1 MKAKNAVKY
10 FIEAM
15 VIFAMIF
22 MLPVAKKSA
31 WAVGLPENL
40 IILKSDGSPA
50 TPSDDYTITEHTPS
64 TDIVLKSDDL
74 VITCNGPVNMGNFHF
89 ILSYSEE
96 SFTVRIK
103 DLKLNGD
110 SPDPMFKFCV
120 GGENQPDAVA
130 SKGKM
135 IVEGD
140 CEICCV
146 VSNCIYTH
154 NTLNIVPADSDTSL
168 SLTSYVSPAIV
179 ALCNEAMAAR
189 TLTLGD
195 DSDNAFNITI
205 NSGCSEEKNTPAL
218 CNDASDFGNAVLTV
232 KGNVD
237 LTCTNENADNSD
249 MRLIYGFEEYE
260 FYGKVE
266 AYCKCGPAL
275 EIRNNIYVDEDAVIK
290 LRTGSGSTSG
300 AVKNISSSVLRKITF
315 TNPGLYGAEASTDN
329 WNAVNGEVILWN
341 ESSGFYSK
349 MVSNNMIAKTVVI
362 MHRTVSDAFGDYLD
376 YLDKLREALEKAIIK
391 GGEQTIYW
399 NEGTALPYDI
409 MKTISENSNI
419 TLVFTYTYENVD
431 YKVVLNGKNVKAY
444 TDVPWYGPLY
454 LNMYYR
460 ADDGALSLT
469 GRSYVVQ
476 KGDTLTK
483 LAVKLHTTV
492 SNLVSINSI
501 ENPNFIRVG
510 QMINY

>member
-10 FIEAM
+10 FIKAM
-15 VIFAMIF
+15 VIIAMIF
-22 MLPVAKKSA
+22 MLPVAKKNA

-50 TPSDDYTITEHTPS
+50 TSPVDYTITDHTTS
-64 TDIVLKSDDL
+64 TDIVLNSDDL
-74 VITCNGPVNMGNFHF
+74 VITCNGTVNMGNYRF
-89 ILSYSEE
+89 ILSYNEN
-96 SFTVRIK
+96 SFTVKIK
-103 DLKLNGD
+103 DLKLNGNSSD
-110 SPDPMFKFCV
+110 SMFKFCV
-120 GGENQPDAVA
+120 GGYYQSEAVA
-130 SKGKM
+130 LKGKM

-140 CEICCV
+140 CEICC
-146 VSNCIYTH
+146 SSSCIYTY
-154 NTLNIVPADSDTSL
+154 NTLNIVPADSDASL
-168 SLTSYVSPAIV
+168 SLTSYDYPAIV
-179 ALCNEAMAAR
+179 ALCNEEMTGR

-205 NSGCSEEKNTPAL
+205 NSGGSVNKNTPAL
-218 CNDASDFGNAVLTV
+218 CNDASDFGYAVLTV

-237 LTCTNENADNSD
+237 LTCTNDNADDSD
-249 MRLIYGFEEYE
+249 MRLIYGFEEYK

-275 EIRNNIYVDEDAVIK
+275 EIKNIIYVDEDAVIK
-290 LRTGSGSTSG
+290 LRTGSESTSG
-300 AVKNISSSVLRKITF
+300 AVKNIGSSVLHKITF

-329 WNAVNGEVILWN
+329 WNAVNGEVILCN
-341 ESSGFYSK
+341 GSSGFYSK

-376 YLDKLREALEKAIIK
+376 KLREALDKAIIK
-391 GGEQTIYW
+391 SGEQTIYW

-409 MKTISENSNI
+409 MKTISENPNI

-431 YKVVLNGKNVKAY
+431 YKVVLNGKNVEAY
-444 TDVPWYGPLY
+444 TDIPWYGPLY

-476 KGDTLTK
+476 KGDTLTE

-510 QMINY
+510 QIINY

>member
-10 FIEAM
+10 FIKAM
-15 VIFAMIF
+15 VIIAMIF
-22 MLPVAKKSA
+22 MLPVAKKGV
-31 WAVGLPENL
+31 WAVELPDNL

-50 TPSDDYTITEHTPS
+50 TSSVDYTITEYTPS
-64 TDIVLKSDDL
+64 THIVLNSDDL
-74 VITCNGPVNMGNFHF
+74 VITCNGTVNMGNYRF
-89 ILSYSEE
+89 ILSYNEDF
-96 SFTVRIK
+96 FTVKIK
-103 DLKLNGD
+103 DLKLNGA
-110 SPDPMFKFCV
+110 SFYSMFDFCV
-120 GGENQPDAVA
+120 GNCDQSEAVA

-146 VSNCIYTH
+146 SNCIYTY
-154 NTLNIVPADSDTSL
+154 NTLNIVPADSDASL
-168 SLTSYVSPAIV
+168 SLTSYDFPAIV
-179 ALCNEAMAAR
+179 ALCNEAMADR

-205 NSGCSEEKNTPAL
+205 NSGNSVNKNTPAL
-218 CNDASDFGNAVLTV
+218 CNDASDSGNAVLTV
-232 KGNVD
+232 KGNVN
-237 LTCTNENADNSD
+237 LTCTNEYADDSD
-249 MRLIYGFEEYE
+249 NMRLIYGFEEYK

-275 EIRNNIYVDEDAVIK
+275 EIKNNIYVDEDAVIK

-300 AVKNISSSVLRKITF
+300 AVKNIGSSVLHKITF
-315 TNPGLYGAEASTDN
+315 TNPGLYGAEASTDD

-341 ESSGFYSK
+341 ERSGFYSK

-376 YLDKLREALEKAIIK
+376 KLREALDKAIIK
-391 GGEQTIYW
+391 SGEQTIYW

-409 MKTISENSNI
+409 MKTISENPNI
-419 TLVFTYTYENVD
+419 TLVFTYTYEND
-431 YKVVLNGKNVKAY
+431 NYKVVLNGKNVKAY
-444 TDVPWYGPLY
+444 TDIPWYGPLY

-476 KGDTLTK
+476 KGDTLSK

-510 QMINY
+510 QIINY

>member
-1 MKAKNAVKY
+1 MRAKNAVKY

-15 VIFAMIF
+15 VIIALIF
-22 MLPVAKKSA
+22 LLPVAKKSA

-40 IILKSDGSPA
+40 IILRSDGTPA
-50 TPSDDYTITEHTPS
+50 ISSDDYTIIEYIPYTH
-64 TDIVLKSDDL
+64 IVLNSDDL
-74 VITCNGPVNMGNFHF
+74 VITCNGGTVNMGNYSF
-89 ILSYSEE
+89 ILNYNEDF
-96 SFTVRIK
+96 FTVKIK
-103 DLKLNGD
+103 DLKLNGN
-110 SPDPMFKFCV
+110 SEDPMFYFCV
-120 GGENQPDAVA
+120 GDASLPEINA

-140 CEICCV
+140 CEICCDFP
-146 VSNCIYTH
+146 CIFTR
-154 NTLNIVPADSDTSL
+154 NTLDIVPADSDTSL
-168 SLTSYVSPAIV
+168 SLTSYYYPTIV
-179 ALCNEAMAAR
+179 AYCDEEMMER

-205 NSGCSEEKNTPAL
+205 NSGSSANKNMPAL
-218 CNDASDFGNAVLTV
+218 CNNASDSGNAVLTV
-232 KGNVD
+232 KGNVE
-237 LTCTNENADNSD
+237 LTCTNEYADDSD
-249 MRLIYGFEEYE
+249 MRLIYGFEEYK

-275 EIRNNIYVDEDAVIK
+275 EIKNIIYVDEDAVIK

-300 AVKNISSSVLRKITF
+300 AVKNIGSSVLHKITF

-329 WNAVNGEVILWN
+329 WNAVNGEVILCN
-341 ESSGFYSK
+341 GSSGFYSK

-376 YLDKLREALEKAIIK
+376 KLREALETAIIK

-409 MKTISENSNI
+409 MKTISENPNI
-419 TLVFTYTYENVD
+419 TLVFTYTYENVN

-454 LNMYYR
+454 LNMYYGA
-460 ADDGALSLT
+460 ADDALSLT

-483 LAVKLHTTV
+483 LAVKLQTTV
-492 SNLVSINSI
+492 SNLISINSI

-510 QMINY
+510 QIINY